1 MEHVKNSRNLL
12 IVGSI
17 GVLSLVAY
25 FWMVRQ
31 PFFENFVEWA
41 AHYFLLYFFLLVF
54 FKALAIIWP
63 PIPGGLLTLGSVAVI
78 GWQYAFLGQVLG
90 GLVGGSIA
98 FFLGRKYGLWLLKL
112 FFDQAVIDKIQ
123 KIKIYNHR
131 EFEAVFFLRIFTTTI
146 SEAVSYG
153 SGLLKIKFR
162 NFFFATLCGFIFE
175 LPLFYLA
182 ESILSGRNFWLSGSL
197 VLVAGLLFYKLKGRY
212 FE

>member
-1 MEHVKNSRNLL
+1 VEHVKRSKHLI
-12 IVGSI
+12 IVGAI
-17 GVLSLVAY
+17 GVGTLIFY

-31 PFFENFVEWA
+31 PFFASFIAWA
-41 AHYFLLYFFLLVF
+41 GNYLWLYMAILVL
-54 FKALAIIWP
+54 FKALAIVWP

-90 GLVGGSIA
+90 GLLGGSIA
-98 FFLGRKYGLWLLKL
+98 FFLGRKYGLWLLEK
-112 FFDQAVIDKIQ
+112 FFDWTVIEKVQ
-123 KIKIYNHR
+123 KVKIYNHR
-131 EFEAVFFLRIFTTTI
+131 EFEAIFFLRIFTTAV

-153 SGLLKIKFR
+153 SGLIKIKFR
-162 NFFFATLCGFIFE
+162 NFFLATLCGFVFE

-182 ESILSGRNFWLSGSL
+182 ESILRGQNFWLSGSM